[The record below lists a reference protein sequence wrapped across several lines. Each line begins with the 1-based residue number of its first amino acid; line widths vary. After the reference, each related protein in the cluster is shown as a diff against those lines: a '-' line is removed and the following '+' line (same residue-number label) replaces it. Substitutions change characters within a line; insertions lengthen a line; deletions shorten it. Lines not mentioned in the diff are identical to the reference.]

1 MISHMAR
8 ATIAATALS
17 GASNI
22 IAQLLEAYQSQRPF
36 QFDAVKLSR
45 FALVTCIDSPANYK
59 WQQLLESTFPGH
71 DPLPWRPLSS
81 SDLEKQDG
89 RGGRVQKPKLNLRN
103 TIIKTVLDCTLG
115 AVLNTVAFFILMGVL
130 KRQPANVLW
139 HNVRYETLG
148 VITAGFTV
156 WPLATLISFSCV
168 RMEHRITFLSF
179 ISLVWG
185 VYMSLVATRV

>member
-8 ATIAATALS
+8 ATIASTALS

-22 IAQLLEAYQSQRPF
+22 IAQSLEAYQSQRPF

-45 FALVTCIDSPANYK
+45 FALVTFIDSPANYK
-59 WQQLLESTFPGH
+59 WQQLLESAFPGH
-71 DPLPWRPLSS
+71 EPLPWRPLSS
-81 SDLEKQDG
+81 SDLEKQAG

-103 TIIKTVLDCTLG
+103 TIIKTILDCTLG
-115 AVLNTVAFFILMGVL
+115 AVLNTVTFFILMGVL

-139 HNVRYETLG
+139 HTVRYETLG

-168 RMEHRITFLSF
+168 RMEHRIVFLSF
-179 ISLVWG
+179 ISLAWG